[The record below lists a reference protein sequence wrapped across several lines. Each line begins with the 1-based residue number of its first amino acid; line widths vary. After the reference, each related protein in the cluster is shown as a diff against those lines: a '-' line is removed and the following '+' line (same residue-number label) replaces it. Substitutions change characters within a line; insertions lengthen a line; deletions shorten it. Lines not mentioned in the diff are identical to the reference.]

1 MSDDVE
7 TIDKESREPINIK
20 DDDKQYKTKSYIR
33 NAQNRYRRKKY
44 AEDPEFKQKY
54 IATIIECQTK
64 NIDQYREYRR
74 NYMKQYR
81 ERKKQEIQEKQKAD
95 SKVIENPSDK
105 PITENLDSL
114 TASISIL
121 TC

>member
-7 TIDKESREPINIK
+7 TIDKESREPDKII
-20 DDDKQYKTKSYIR
+20 DDDKQYKNKSYFR

-44 AEDPEFKQKY
+44 AEDPEYKKKY
-54 IATIIECQTK
+54 IATIRECQTK
-64 NIDQYREYRR
+64 NIDQYREYKR

-81 ERKKQEIQEKQKAD
+81 ERKKQEKQEQQKAD
-95 SKVIENPSDK
+95 SKLADNPSDK

-121 TC
+121 KC